1 MENTNNEELLMQKDI
16 DRMNTIF
23 RVDHVLDMIGIPC
36 FEQIGIN
43 RYYST
48 GRFNGTD
55 LPEIVVNMP
64 RSEWICREKG
74 EHGKLSDILDFLK
87 IKSQDENGSYM
98 PLYYK
103 LVEYY
108 HHQMTA
114 DKSVSINA
122 IRIGKN
128 NVTMEDNIG
137 YETAIG
143 LSRLGISLRTLQ
155 AAGCETATV
164 YNRQTGRLEQQLSF
178 GCDNGSGYL
187 YNGTVFR
194 PIDDPGITTIGE
206 ISRDQNCYVYH
217 NPLDYL
223 AMMEL
228 RHRRRVDFLLRKDYH
243 LVINGERN
251 IEQACQF
258 LKDNPDFA
266 EVRTILPA
274 GDDSKPIFGKL
285 CMATSN
291 VIVNYSD
298 IFNGYTSLLDKAG
311 FQVPPFFKEI
321 LTRKKNQ
328 DKEVKPTTE
337 EAQETDV
344 SQQASHQQGKEK
356 DMPQGLGRSQTI
368 TVADERRGGMKM

>member
-1 MENTNNEELLMQKDI
+1 MEQINFKEYFTREYI
-16 DRMNTIF
+16 DRMSTIF

-36 FEQIGIN
+36 YEQIGIN

-48 GRFNGTD
+48 CRIKGKD
-55 LPEIVVNMP
+55 LPEVVVNMP
-64 RSEWICREKG
+64 RNEWICREEGK
-74 EHGKLSDILDFLK
+74 HGKLSDLLDFLE
-87 IKSQDENGSYM
+87 INLQDEDGSYL
-98 PLYYK
+98 PLYSIMKEHYQN
-103 LVEYY
+103 
-108 HHQMTA
+108 QMNA
-114 DKSVSINA
+114 DKGVSVNA
-122 IRIGKN
+122 IRIGKS
-128 NVTMEDNIG
+128 NVTMEDCIS
-137 YETAIG
+137 YATAIA
-143 LSRLGISLRTLQ
+143 LSRLGISVRTLL
-155 AAGCETATV
+155 AAGCKTATV
-164 YNRQTGRLEQQLSF
+164 YNRLTGGLEQQLSF
-178 GCDNGSGYL
+178 DCDNGSGYL

-206 ISRDQNCYVYH
+206 ICRDQNCYVYH

-228 RHRRRVDFLLRKDYH
+228 RHRRRVEFLLRRDYH

-298 IFNGYTSLLDKAG
+298 IFNGYTSLLGKAG
-311 FQVPPFFKEI
+311 IQVPPFFKEI
-321 LTRKKNQ
+321 LTKKK
-328 DKEVKPTTE
+328 DRAKDVKPTQETV
-337 EAQETDV
+337 QETD
-344 SQQASHQQGKEK
+344 ASRQVAHQQGKEK
-356 DMPQGLGRSQTI
+356 DMPQGLGRSQTVI
-368 TVADERRGGMKM
+368 VADERRGGMKM

>member
-1 MENTNNEELLMQKDI
+1 MEQTNNKVLLTRKDI
-16 DRMNTIF
+16 DRMSTIF
-23 RVDHVLDMIGIPC
+23 RADHVLDMIGIPY

-48 GRFNGTD
+48 CRFNGMD
-55 LPEIVVNMP
+55 LPEIVVNTP

-74 EHGKLSDILDFLK
+74 EHGKLSDLLDFLQ
-87 IKSQDENGSYM
+87 ITLHDEKGSYM
-98 PLYYK
+98 PLYCK
-103 LVEYY
+103 MAEYY
-108 HHQMTA
+108 QDQMTT
-114 DKSVSINA
+114 DKTVPINA
-122 IRIGKN
+122 IRIGKA
-128 NVTMEDNIG
+128 NVTMEGNIS

-143 LSRLGISLRTLQ
+143 LSRLGISLRTLR

-164 YNRQTGRLEQQLSF
+164 YNRQTGKLEQQLSF

-206 ISRDQNCYVYH
+206 ILRDQNCYVYH

-228 RHRRRVDFLLRKDYH
+228 RHRRRVEFLLRKDYH

-298 IFNGYTSLLDKAG
+298 ILNGYTSLLGKAG
-311 FQVPPFFKEI
+311 IQVPAFFKEI
-321 LTRKKNQ
+321 LTKKKNRVK
-328 DKEVKPTTE
+328 DVKPTRETVQ
-337 EAQETDV
+337 EADV
-344 SQQASHQQGKEK
+344 TRQVAHQQGKEK

-368 TVADERRGGMKM
+368 IVADERRGGMKM